1 MPDVV
6 LETPRPLDTMYMS
19 RGEEVDPYRP
29 LFTGDVY
36 MREGAHG
43 DDASIVIILQHPCA
57 LRIRGVDLVPN
68 ILVATV
74 GRSDKHRSDWNKE
87 SMRVMPLPDLL
98 GDGAAYSADFVDIR
112 IISSDDFGPLWKRI
126 AILSELGVNL
136 LSQRWVHHNS
146 RVIVK
151 TITYNEESAGPF
163 HEADLAAEWCMSLDG
178 HQENSVNLSLE
189 DQFHNWIRQPWGD
202 GTATTRQ
209 QLLDDPQQR
218 AAVRRALTEEIRN
231 RLSKAS

>member
-6 LETPRPLDTMYMS
+6 LETPRPLDAMYMS

-43 DDASIVIILQHPCA
+43 DDASIVMILQHPCA
-57 LRIRGVDLVPN
+57 LRIRGVNLVPN

-74 GRSDKHRSDWNKE
+74 RRSDKHRSDWNKE

-98 GDGAAYSADFVDIR
+98 GDGDAYSADFVDIR
-112 IISSDDFGPLWKRI
+112 IVPSDGFGPLWTRI
-126 AILSELGVNL
+126 AILSQLGVNL
-136 LSQRWVHHNS
+136 LTQRWVHHNS
-146 RVIVK
+146 RVVIK

-178 HQENSVNLSLE
+178 YEESSVNSSLE
-189 DQFHNWIRQPWGD
+189 KEFHNWIRQPSGE
-202 GTATTRQ
+202 GVVTTRQ

-218 AAVRRALTEEIRN
+218 AAVRRALTVEIRD
-231 RLSKAS
+231 RRKKVS